1 MVIVVLTAGFLIALA
16 LILFTVNRL
25 RPRKFRIKATLTKWI
40 TLDLEME
47 SPEPSVRLWTA
58 RQKKARPPAADH
70 VGQLEGRRVRSLAPR
85 SRKGNEK
92 PPPAIIE
99 LPSGERGNP
108 EQES

>member
-1 MVIVVLTAGFLIALA
+1 MVIVILTAGFLIALA

-25 RPRKFRIKATLTKWI
+25 CPGNSGSKPRSSSGSLLILKW
-40 TLDLEME
+40 
-47 SPEPSVRLWTA
+47 
-58 RQKKARPPAADH
+58 
-70 VGQLEGRRVRSLAPR
+70 
-85 SRKGNEK
+85 SRKGNEN

>member
-1 MVIVVLTAGFLIALA
+1 MVIAILTAGFLLA
-16 LILFTVNRL
+16 LSLVLFTVGRL
-25 RPRKFRIKATLTKWI
+25 RPRKFKIKATLTKWI

-47 SPEPSVRLWTA
+47 SPEPSVRQWTA
-58 RQKKARPPAADH
+58 RRKKVRPPTADQ
-70 VGQLEGRRVRSLAPR
+70 VGRLEGGRVRSLAPR

-92 PPPAIIE
+92 PPSAILE